1 MIGANTNLHNDTS
14 SVDSSDSS
22 TASAMSDE
30 LIRRQPIP
38 DTHPLLRLR
47 FFFSG
52 ASLSVVDAAEMIE
65 SPAITQL

>member
-47 FFFSG
+47 FFCG